1 MKNCA
6 SRDVTELDKH
16 LPFCYLRSDFYRP
29 FIWSIKMTTATK
41 IPPAP
46 TWDLESIFPGGSES
60 NEFKKF
66 RLNVKRDLD
75 EATSM
80 LKSLPRDI
88 DEHSLKAW
96 VEFVLKLQSL
106 NESIELV
113 LSFANCLTSQNVDD
127 TKAHAIIG
135 EGDSYLAE
143 WNKLRAGLEAHSLKV
158 TDKQWEM
165 LVTVPEIKEI
175 AFYLNQLRTI
185 AGNKM
190 PFELESLALE
200 LAVNGYHTWNR
211 LYDKMAGDL
220 KVDFEE
226 EGKTTTIS
234 LGQIATKMSNPDRKV
249 RNRAFQKLTEA
260 WESRAD
266 LAAMALNAQAGF
278 RLSLYD
284 GRGWK
289 SPMYEPLTMA
299 RMQEAT
305 LETMWTVVERET
317 PRLKPYIEAK
327 KKLLGIDKFSWFD
340 QFAPCGK
347 MDRLYSFE
355 EAGRFILDN
364 VRPFSTHLADFVKM
378 ALEKRWVEA
387 EDRGGKAGG
396 GYCTGT
402 GPLRQSRI
410 FMTYAGTFENL
421 LTLAHELGHAYH
433 SWVLKDKPF
442 FATEYPM
449 NLGETASIFS
459 ETLVID
465 AALEQATDPQE
476 KLMLLDQKLQAA
488 YTMFTDIRCR
498 FLFDKAFYAERKN
511 SIVQKDQLNEMMV
524 EAQKKAFAGMLD
536 ESGYHPLF
544 WCSKLHFYLTEVP
557 FYNFPYT
564 FGFLFS
570 SGVYDRA
577 KKEGPAFADKY
588 RALLADT
595 GSMTTEDVARK
606 HLGVDLTQED
616 FWINAVNRQL
626 AEVDAFVELADG

>member
-1 MKNCA
+1 
-6 SRDVTELDKH
+6 
-16 LPFCYLRSDFYRP
+16 
-29 FIWSIKMTTATK
+29 MTTATK

-46 TWDLESIFPGGSES
+46 TWDLESIFPGGGKSKQFED
-60 NEFKKF
+60 F
-66 RLNVKRDLD
+66 RLKVKTDLD
-75 EATSM
+75 DAASM
-80 LKSLPRDI
+80 LKDLPESI
-88 DEHSLKAW
+88 DEQSLKTW
-96 VEFVLKLQSL
+96 LNFVLKLQSL
-106 NESIELV
+106 YENIEQV
-113 LSFANCLTSQNVDD
+113 LSFATCLTSQDVDD
-127 TKAHAIIG
+127 ARAHAIVS
-135 EGDSYLAE
+135 EGDGYRAE
-143 WNKLRAGLEAHSLKV
+143 WDKLRAGLEARSLKV
-158 TDKQWEM
+158 TDKQWEW
-165 LVTVPEIKEI
+165 LVTAPEIKEI
-175 AFYLNQLRTI
+175 AFYLNELRTI
-185 AGNKM
+185 ANNKM
-190 PFELESLALE
+190 PIELESLALE
-200 LAVNGYHTWNR
+200 LAVNGYHAWNR

-220 KVDFEE
+220 RVDFQED
-226 EGKTTTIS
+226 GKTKTIS
-234 LGQIATKMSNPDRKV
+234 LGQLATKMSSPGREV
-249 RNRAFQKLTEA
+249 RSRAFQKLTEA
-260 WESRAD
+260 WESRAE

-278 RLSLYD
+278 RLSLYG

-299 RMQEAT
+299 RMQEDT
-305 LETMWTVVERET
+305 LETMWRVIERET
-317 PRLKPYIEAK
+317 SRLKPYIEAK

-355 EAGRFILDN
+355 EAGQFILDN
-364 VRPFSTHLADFVKM
+364 VRPFSTHFADFVRM
-378 ALEKRWVEA
+378 ALDKRWIEA

-410 FMTYAGTFENL
+410 FMTYVGTFKNL

-433 SWVLKDKPF
+433 SRVLKDKPF

-498 FLFDKAFYAERKN
+498 FLFDKAFYAERRN
-511 SIVQKDQLNEMMV
+511 GIVQKDRLNEIMIEV
-524 EAQKKAFAGMLD
+524 QKKAFTGMLD

-544 WCSKLHFYLTEVP
+544 WCSKLHFYLTDMP

-577 KKEGPAFADKY
+577 KKEGPAFAEKY

-616 FWINAVNRQL
+616 FWVSAVNQQL
-626 AEVDAFVELADG
+626 AEVDTFVELAGG

>member
-1 MKNCA
+1 
-6 SRDVTELDKH
+6 
-16 LPFCYLRSDFYRP
+16 
-29 FIWSIKMTTATK
+29 MTTATR

-46 TWDLESIFPGGSES
+46 TWDLESIFPGGSKSKQFED
-60 NEFKKF
+60 F
-66 RLNVKRDLD
+66 RLKVKADLD
-75 EATSM
+75 DAASM
-80 LKSLPRDI
+80 LKDLPESI
-88 DEHSLKAW
+88 DERSLKTW
-96 VEFVLKLQSL
+96 IGFVLKLQSL
-106 NESIELV
+106 YENIDLV
-113 LSFANCLTSQNVDD
+113 LSFASCLTCQDVDD
-127 TKAHAIIG
+127 SAAHAIMG
-135 EGDSYLAE
+135 EGDGYRAV
-143 WNKLRAGLEAHSLKV
+143 WDQLRAGLEASSLKV
-158 TDKQWEM
+158 TDKEWEK
-165 LVTVPEIKEI
+165 LITAPETKEI
-175 AFYLNQLRTI
+175 AFYLNELRTI
-185 AGNKM
+185 AKSKM
-190 PFELESLALE
+190 PVELESLALE
-200 LAVNGYHTWNR
+200 LAVNGYHAWNR

-226 EGKTTTIS
+226 GGKTQTIS
-234 LGQIATKMSNPDRKV
+234 LGQLATKLSSSDREI
-249 RNRAFQKLTEA
+249 RRQAFRKLTEA

-278 RLSLYD
+278 RLSLYR

-289 SPMYEPLTMA
+289 SPLHEPLTMA
-299 RMQEAT
+299 RMQEDT
-305 LETMWTVVERET
+305 LETMWRVVKQET

-327 KKLLGIDKFSWFD
+327 KRLLGIDEFSWFD

-355 EAGRFILDN
+355 EAGQFIHDN

-378 ALEKRWVEA
+378 ALQKRWVEA

-396 GYCTGT
+396 GFCTST
-402 GPLRQSRI
+402 GPFRQSRI
-410 FMTYAGTFENL
+410 FMTYGGTFENL

-433 SWVLKDKPF
+433 CWLLKEKPF

-449 NLGETASIFS
+449 NLGETASNFS

-498 FLFDKAFYAERKN
+498 FLFDKAFYAERRN
-511 SIVQKDQLNEMMV
+511 GIVQKDRLV
-524 EAQKKAFAGMLD
+524 EIMIDSQKRAFAGMLD

-544 WCSKLHFYLTEVP
+544 WCSKLHFYFTDVP

-564 FGFLFS
+564 FGYLFS
-570 SGVYDRA
+570 GGVYDRA

-595 GSMTTEDVARK
+595 GCMTTEDVARK

-616 FWINAVNRQL
+616 FWEDAVNRQL
-626 AEVDAFVELADG
+626 TEVDAFVELAGG